1 MSLAGKNNFE
11 NVLFLTIMEHT
22 SPFKICFSEE
32 QKSFS
37 LGKQCGLIIL
47 FYFSLLDSL
56 PRTTEQNEK
65 TVRETAA
72 K

>member
-1 MSLAGKNNFE
+1 
-11 NVLFLTIMEHT
+11 MEHT